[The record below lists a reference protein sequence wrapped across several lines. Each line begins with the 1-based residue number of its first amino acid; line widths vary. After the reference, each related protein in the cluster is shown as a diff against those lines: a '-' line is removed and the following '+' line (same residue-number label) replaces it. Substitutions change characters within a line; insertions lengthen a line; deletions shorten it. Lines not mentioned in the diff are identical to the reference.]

1 MSTAGESEAIEAG
14 EAQAHVAR
22 APLALRPAVEII
34 ARLSAD
40 RTKLKARVARL
51 EAGRG
56 GEAAALRTVLERVQA
71 ERDEARREAEQ
82 ARSEREQLVQER
94 DQARAEAAALSLE
107 LAKVT
112 ADRDQARTVDPVSA
126 RLERVA
132 ARLEQLAVSGSL
144 SRPAEPHTA
153 APTPAPT
160 RRETPKAAPA
170 AAPSKGG
177 GMLAGL
183 VKQNLGL
190 KPGAEPAKAAPEPK
204 RSPSPCGVSAEG
216 RATGML
222 GALVAQNRALRPTT
236 PNTTPHTAAPV
247 PEPSAPAPAPTTH
260 RTEPVPTEQADP
272 AISAGGLLAR
282 LIRQNLAAP
291 SAAPTRTETQ
301 AA

>member
-1 MSTAGESEAIEAG
+1 VSTAGESEAIEAG

-56 GEAAALRTVLERVQA
+56 GEAAALRSVLERVQA
-71 ERDEARREAEQ
+71 ERDESRREAEQ
-82 ARSEREQLVQER
+82 ARAEREQLVLER

-160 RRETPKAAPA
+160 RREAPKVVA

-190 KPGAEPAKAAPEPK
+190 KPAAEPVKAPEPK
-204 RSPSPCGVSAEG
+204 RSG
-216 RATGML
+216 GML
-222 GALVAQNRALRPTT
+222 ANLVAQNRALRPTT
-236 PNTTPHTAAPV
+236 PTTTPNTAAPV
-247 PEPSAPAPAPTTH
+247 PEPSAPAPAPTQTTP
-260 RTEPVPTEQADP
+260 RAEPGSAEQADP

-291 SAAPTRTETQ
+291 GAAPKSNSENQ

>member
-1 MSTAGESEAIEAG
+1 MSTAGESEAIEAT
-14 EAQAHVAR
+14 EAQAR

-82 ARSEREQLVQER
+82 ARAEREQLVLER
-94 DQARAEAAALSLE
+94 DQARAEAAALALE

-112 ADRDQARTVDPVSA
+112 AERDQARTVDPVSA

-132 ARLEQLAVSGSL
+132 ARLESLATSGAL
-144 SRPAEPHTA
+144 SREPAPHMA

-160 RRETPKAAPA
+160 RREATGPDQRRAP

-190 KPGAEPAKAAPEPK
+190 KPQATPEPAKAPAPAK
-204 RSPSPCGVSAEG
+204 AG
-216 RATGML
+216 GML
-222 GALVAQNRALRPTT
+222 GALVAQNRALRPT
-236 PNTTPHTAAPV
+236 PNTQAPV
-247 PEPSAPAPAPTTH
+247 PEPQAPAPAPTPTP
-260 RTEPVPTEQADP
+260 RSEPKPEPLPAEQADP
-272 AISAGGLLAR
+272 AISAGGLLTR

-291 SAAPTRTETQ
+291 GAAPTRTEHRTEHQ

>member
-1 MSTAGESEAIEAG
+1 MSTAGESEANEAT
-14 EAQAHVAR
+14 EAQAQVVR

-56 GEAAALRTVLERVQA
+56 GEAAALRAVLERVQA

-82 ARSEREQLVQER
+82 ARSEREQLVLER

-132 ARLEQLAVSGSL
+132 ARLEQLAISGSL
-144 SRPAEPHTA
+144 TRPAEPHMS

-160 RRETPKAAPA
+160 RREAPKATSPQDRAPA
-170 AAPSKGG
+170 PTRGG

-190 KPGAEPAKAAPEPK
+190 KPQATPEPAKPAP
-204 RSPSPCGVSAEG
+204 RGG
-216 RATGML
+216 GML
-222 GALVAQNRALRPTT
+222 GALVAQNRALRPATT
-236 PNTTPHTAAPV
+236 HTPVPV
-247 PEPSAPAPAPTTH
+247 PEPSAPAPAPTHTP
-260 RTEPVPTEQADP
+260 RLEAMSAEQADP

-291 SAAPTRTETQ
+291 SAARSDTQ

>member
-190 KPGAEPAKAAPEPK
+190 KPNAEPAKAPEPK
-204 RSPSPCGVSAEG
+204 RSG
-216 RATGML
+216 GML

>member
-1 MSTAGESEAIEAG
+1 MSTAGESEASEATG
-14 EAQAHVAR
+14 AQAHVVR

-56 GEAAALRTVLERVQA
+56 GEAAALRAVLERVQA

-82 ARSEREQLVQER
+82 ARSEREQLVLER

-132 ARLEQLAVSGSL
+132 ARLEQLASSGSL
-144 SRPAEPHTA
+144 SRPAEPHSA

-160 RRETPKAAPA
+160 RREAPRPDQRKAAPA
-170 AAPSKGG
+170 PDPTRGG

-190 KPGAEPAKAAPEPK
+190 KQPATPEPAKAPEPK
-204 RSPSPCGVSAEG
+204 RGG
-216 RATGML
+216 GML
-222 GALVAQNRALRPTT
+222 GALVAQNRALRPA
-236 PNTTPHTAAPV
+236 HTQAPV
-247 PEPSAPAPAPTTH
+247 PEQTAPAPAPTTL
-260 RTEPVPTEQADP
+260 RTEPVPAEQADP

-291 SAAPTRTETQ
+291 GRTDTQ